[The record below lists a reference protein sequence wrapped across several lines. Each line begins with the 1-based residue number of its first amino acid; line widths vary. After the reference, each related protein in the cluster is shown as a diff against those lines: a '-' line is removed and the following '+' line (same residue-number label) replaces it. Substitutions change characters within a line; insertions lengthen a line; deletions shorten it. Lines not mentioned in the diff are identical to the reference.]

1 MNDGLCPDRR
11 SQLCGCGLYGHR
23 RHGMGRE
30 YGWGRRCDDL
40 ELGLA
45 KDKVIVIGR
54 ERKIGGDTLLSSLH
68 GTDAPGGFRR

>member
-1 MNDGLCPDRR
+1 MNDDFRPDRR
-11 SQLCGCGLYGHR
+11 RKLCGLYGHR

-30 YGWGRRCDDL
+30 YSWRRCDDL

-45 KDKVIVIGR
+45 KDEVIVIDR
-54 ERKIGGDTLLSSLH
+54 ERKIGGDTLLSTLH